1 MELGKKP
8 QHYTDVKFR
17 GILIFRIR
25 FCLLSLCISFCCD
38 WKFEIYIWDT
48 WSFSNVYR
56 LGFRSEMLLWR
67 LFRTVLSIPHLDY
80 RKSCLLSTL
89 SPLLLSSNVCILVLN
104 RFWEI
109 SQTVSNGGRRCLSQ
123 CWFVFSLG
131 EWYNGIWDSCGP
143 VINHWIEIQLIHAY
157 KFCVKCLSATTK
169 RQQTVRRIKL
179 VKREC
184 QQRKSV
190 FVIVTHQMCKTF
202 HEPLMELASHVSPEQ
217 NRGTI
222 NYYTHFLKLILPSL
236 LLSQI
241 QKSILWLVYF
251 GYFDHLSAE
260 TRDKQ
265 NKKWV
270 DQTKGDRG
278 NVKRKEDY
286 FEISWT

>member
-1 MELGKKP
+1 MMELKKKP
-8 QHYTDVKFR
+8 QHYIDVKFR

-123 CWFVFSLG
+123 FWFVFSL
-131 EWYNGIWDSCGP
+131 EENDIT
-143 VINHWIEIQLIHAY
+143 L
-157 KFCVKCLSATTK
+157 F
-169 RQQTVRRIKL
+169 
-179 VKREC
+179 
-184 QQRKSV
+184 
-190 FVIVTHQMCKTF
+190 
-202 HEPLMELASHVSPEQ
+202 
-217 NRGTI
+217 
-222 NYYTHFLKLILPSL
+222 
-236 LLSQI
+236 
-241 QKSILWLVYF
+241 
-251 GYFDHLSAE
+251 E
-260 TRDKQ
+260 TRVVQLSTIESRFNSFTLTNSAWNVFPPLPNDSRQ
-265 NKKWV
+265 YEGSSWWSASVNKESLYLW
-270 DQTKGDRG
+270 
-278 NVKRKEDY
+278 
-286 FEISWT
+286 S

>member
-1 MELGKKP
+1 MIFFNCLSVGVSIRNASLTIISDSTIYPALRLQKIMSPLDTISSSPFIKCVYLSTKSVLRNLSNSFKWWPEMLI
-8 QHYTDVKFR
+8 T
-17 GILIFRIR
+17 ILI
-25 FCLLSLCISFCCD
+25 CIF
-38 WKFEIYIWDT
+38 F
-48 WSFSNVYR
+48 
-56 LGFRSEMLLWR
+56 
-67 LFRTVLSIPHLDY
+67 
-80 RKSCLLSTL
+80 
-89 SPLLLSSNVCILVLN
+89 
-104 RFWEI
+104 
-109 SQTVSNGGRRCLSQ
+109 GR
-123 CWFVFSLG
+123 
-131 EWYNGIWDSCGP
+131 EWYNVIWDSCGP

-236 LLSQI
+236 LLSPI